1 MFRKGRVSKCFD
13 LELEKK
19 KARKSRSHSEK
30 DKSERENALEICKV
44 LCCFAGYW
52 LGLWKSASPYTL

>member
-1 MFRKGRVSKCFD
+1 MSKCFD

-19 KARKSRSHSEK
+19 KARKSKGHGEK